1 MMLLWLVSLTKSA
14 TTSSKKQCFKTQSG
28 VIQTSYN
35 TCPLL
40 YILNQNCKDTAY
52 LSYLKFTDFQETQEV

>member
-28 VIQTSYN
+28 VIQTSHNYLPP
-35 TCPLL
+35 PLHVKPKL
-40 YILNQNCKDTAY
+40 
-52 LSYLKFTDFQETQEV
+52 